1 MKITTKQVA
10 QTGLLLAICI
20 ASQFFKN
27 LSQYVTGPIVNTVII
42 LAVLAVGLGSGV
54 IISVIAPITA
64 YIISASPIITAI
76 PWVMPMIMI
85 GNCLLAVC
93 VWFFE
98 KKLRFPGKLPAGL
111 VAGSLLKA
119 GFMTVSITCILF
131 SLFGSALNEKQL
143 VMGRSMFSL
152 TQLVTALIG
161 SLLAYLIWL
170 PLKKYLKNENQ

>member
-1 MKITTKQVA
+1 
-10 QTGLLLAICI
+10 
-20 ASQFFKN
+20 
-27 LSQYVTGPIVNTVII
+27 
-42 LAVLAVGLGSGV
+42 
-54 IISVIAPITA
+54 
-64 YIISASPIITAI
+64 
-76 PWVMPMIMI
+76 MPMIMI